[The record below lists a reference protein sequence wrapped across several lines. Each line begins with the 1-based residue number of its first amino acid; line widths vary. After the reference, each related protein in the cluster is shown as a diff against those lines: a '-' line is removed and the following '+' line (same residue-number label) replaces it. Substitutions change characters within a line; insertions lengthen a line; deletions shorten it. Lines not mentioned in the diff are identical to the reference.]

1 MMAKRK
7 VSAKELVEQYGS
19 DAWSIGSAIA
29 DIYPNKT
36 EKNIIETN
44 QKVFVRQ
51 RKTLDRFGEPIFEWA
66 YIPKKMLAAF
76 LEGFRWMRE

>member
-1 MMAKRK
+1 MMSKRK
-7 VSAKELVEQYGS
+7 ISAKELVEQYGL
-19 DAWSIGSAIA
+19 DAWSVGSGIA
-29 DIYPNKT
+29 EEYPDTT
-36 EKNIIETN
+36 EKSIIEKN
-44 QKVFVRQ
+44 LKVFVRQ